1 MRGVFRV
8 ERVLRGDSPAVAVEA
23 VDTAARRVRLELA
36 AEEAAELRQGAVL
49 IVEWWA
55 AEVPAPSEERD
66 LAGGLADL
74 RDMSE
79 PSAKVED
86 DEDDETNE
94 REFRALIGLD

>member
-8 ERVLRGDSPAVAVEA
+8 ERVLRGDALAVAVEA

-55 AEVPAPSEERD
+55 AEVPTPSEESD
-66 LAGGLADL
+66 LAGGPDDL
-74 RDMSE
+74 RDTGGA
-79 PSAKVED
+79 SAAVED

>member
-1 MRGVFRV
+1 MRGIFRV
-8 ERVLRGDSPAVAVEA
+8 ERVLRGDAPAVAVEA

-66 LAGGLADL
+66 LAGGPAEFSDAN
-74 RDMSE
+74 E
-79 PSAKVED
+79 PLAKVED
-86 DEDDETNE
+86 DEEDETNE

>member
-1 MRGVFRV
+1 MRGIFRV
-8 ERVLRGDSPAVAVEA
+8 ERVLRGDAPAVAVEA

-66 LAGGLADL
+66 LAGGPAEFSDASGAS
-74 RDMSE
+74 M
-79 PSAKVED
+79 AVED
-86 DEDDETNE
+86 DEEDETNE

>member
-8 ERVLRGDSPAVAVEA
+8 DRVLRGDAPAVAVEA

-55 AEVPAPSEERD
+55 AEVPAPSEV
-66 LAGGLADL
+66 AGGPAEFSDAN
-74 RDMSE
+74 E
-79 PSAKVED
+79 PLAKVED
-86 DEDDETNE
+86 DEEDETNE